1 MNGRNPLK
9 HILYVDDEPD
19 IRLVASM
26 ALGLDPSLHV
36 DTADSGEQALAL
48 LPQMRPDLVILDVM
62 MPGLDGP
69 TTLARMRA
77 DPALRWIPV
86 VFMTAKAM
94 PEEQARYLQLGAA
107 GVIPKPFDPMRL
119 ASQVTDLWDRLPC
132 EDGGR

>member
-1 MNGRNPLK
+1 MAERASALR
-9 HILYVDDEPD
+9 HVLYVDDEPD

-26 ALGLDPSLHV
+26 ALELDPELRV

-48 LPQMRPDLVILDVM
+48 LPSLKPDLVILDVM

-77 DPALRWIPV
+77 DPVLRSIPV
-86 VFMTAKAM
+86 LFMTAKAM
-94 PEEQARYLQLGAA
+94 PEEQARFLQMGVA

-119 ASQVTDLWDRLPC
+119 AGQVCEMWARLP
-132 EDGGR
+132 G

>member
-1 MNGRNPLK
+1 MNDRDTLK

-26 ALGLDPSLHV
+26 ALGLDPSLRV

-48 LPQMRPDLVILDVM
+48 LPRLRPDLVILDVM

-77 DPALRWIPV
+77 DPALRSIPV

-94 PEEQARYLQLGAA
+94 PEEQARYLSLGAA

-119 ASQVTDLWDRLPC
+119 AGQVTDLWNQLPC
-132 EDGGR
+132 EDADR

>member
-1 MNGRNPLK
+1 MNERDPLR

-26 ALGLDPSLHV
+26 ALGLDPSLRV

-48 LPQMRPDLVILDVM
+48 LPQLQPDLVILDVM

-77 DPALRWIPV
+77 DPALRSIPV

-94 PEEQARYLQLGAA
+94 PEDQARYLALGAA

-119 ASQVTDLWDRLPC
+119 AGQVTDLWARLPC